1 MTGWFKAGSSRGSP
15 PVVAPGETVELQ
27 VYDDAGNQ
35 QGTILLGVRKI
46 LARPKS
52 GVILEAMFLAAAD
65 LYYHWWMNDS
75 GDAPSKDEGIYHLC
89 GTSTKDCPPIS
100 KYPTMVHGDRYRN
113 LGTQVLSSKQVP
125 WLQDKAIYDGYMFSL
140 GKFDAYLK
148 SVHGL
153 PKGAPKPLADAE
165 WEDDRHPSGE
175 GEGEPGSSEESESE
189 DEDMKG
195 RIKKLRAELKK
206 AEDDAAERRKGKKK
220 SRPDRGLAAGSGKD
234 KKKREP
240 RTREVDRVRHRGR
253 SPRDQ
258 SPEGEQRKKR
268 KKGRRHKSRS
278 KERGRRA
285 SSPAKQGRTDHPEES
300 GDYEDASPQ
309 ELFHSKRGVDVKI
322 KESEQ
327 DRGPFGGGPPV
338 KFKEKDDTGSSS
350 SESSFRK
357 GPSSTAKSSQQRWL
371 AYSNRH
377 PGRLA
382 SRMLLKME
390 QATARGVEGPNHT
403 EGNRTPA
410 VAMNHV
416 LTILLPSLGQKAGLR
431 STREL
436 KTLGSILDLLA
447 RGAPSKAADVVA
459 QRIKAVERASHESH
473 WGSAQ
478 FLELLPPENSMLLD
492 KDEEMFVAKE
502 YLLEQKLRDYDRRGG
517 QRREVAE
524 GKGKSKGAKGKTKDR
539 DKGDRGTWDKTEK
552 PNKKP
557 ESK

>member
-1 MTGWFKAGSSRGSP
+1 M
-15 PVVAPGETVELQ
+15 VAPGETLELQ

-46 LARPKS
+46 VARPKS
-52 GVILEAMFLAAAD
+52 GVVLEAMFLAAAD

-89 GTSTKDCPPIS
+89 GAPTKHCPPIS

-113 LGTQVLSSKQVP
+113 LGTQVLTAKQVP

-148 SVHGL
+148 GALGV
-153 PKGAPKPLADAE
+153 PKEAPKPLADAE

-175 GEGEPGSSEESESE
+175 GEGDPGSSDESASE

-206 AEDDAAERRKGKKK
+206 AEDDAAERRKTKKK
-220 SRPDRGLAAGSGKD
+220 PRPERGLATGSGKD

-240 RTREVDRVRHRGR
+240 RTREEDRDRHRGR

-258 SPEGEQRKKR
+258 SPEGEHRKKR
-268 KKGRRHKSRS
+268 KKRRRHKSGS

-285 SSPAKQGRTDHPEES
+285 RSPAKRKRTDHPEES
-300 GDYEDASPQ
+300 GDSEDASPQ
-309 ELFHSKRGVDVKI
+309 ELFHPKRGVDVKI

-338 KFKEKDDTGSSS
+338 KFKEKDDSGSSS

-357 GPSSTAKSSQQRWL
+357 GPSSSARSSQQRLL

-390 QATARGVEGPNHT
+390 QATARGVEGPNHA

-416 LTILLPSLGQKAGLR
+416 LTILLPSLGQKAALR